1 MLVQTVTVPGSLGNS
16 PGGSATNV
24 TFAADDIEV
33 ALDIEVIVSVAQGA
47 NVVVYFAPWTEQGWA
62 DALSQIANDTAHD
75 PSVLSI
81 SWGWPELDAALAWE
95 WTPQTVSFV
104 SIQFTMLAAF
114 GTTVLVCSGD
124 TGTDCGVNDGRAHVL
139 YPASDPGV
147 IACGGTRLALDPFFE
162 QTWKDPAIPPEATGG
177 GVSDLISPPSFQAG
191 ANVPASVNGNGR
203 LGRGVPDVAGNAS
216 PLSGYY
222 LWLYGQSTQTLTLT
236 SGSHQGSPLGPMG
249 GTSAVAPL
257 YAALIALINTTLGTR
272 LGYLNPSLYNIA
284 IQSQSSS
291 NPAFRDVNDNISNS
305 VEYETNPVKVS
316 PGYNSGPRWDCCTGW
331 GSINGTNLLFALSN
345 EINGPAQVTDFVAE
359 WSGGPSK

>member
-1 MLVQTVTVPGSLGNS
+1 M
-16 PGGSATNV
+16 
-24 TFAADDIEV
+24 
-33 ALDIEVIVSVAQGA
+33 AQGA

-177 GVSDLISPPSFQAG
+177 GVSDLISPQAFRQVRMFQ
-191 ANVPASVNGNGR
+191 
-203 LGRGVPDVAGNAS
+203 
-216 PLSGYY
+216 PLSTGTAVWGAESRMSLETPVRYQAIIC
-222 LWLYGQSTQTLTLT
+222 GSTGNQ
-236 SGSHQGSPLGPMG
+236 PK
-249 GTSAVAPL
+249 
-257 YAALIALINTTLGTR
+257 R
-272 LGYLNPSLYNIA
+272 
-284 IQSQSSS
+284 
-291 NPAFRDVNDNISNS
+291 
-305 VEYETNPVKVS
+305 
-316 PGYNSGPRWDCCTGW
+316 
-331 GSINGTNLLFALSN
+331 
-345 EINGPAQVTDFVAE
+345 
-359 WSGGPSK
+359 

>member
-1 MLVQTVTVPGSLGNS
+1 M
-16 PGGSATNV
+16 
-24 TFAADDIEV
+24 
-33 ALDIEVIVSVAQGA
+33 
-47 NVVVYFAPWTEQGWA
+47 
-62 DALSQIANDTAHD
+62 
-75 PSVLSI
+75 
-81 SWGWPELDAALAWE
+81 
-95 WTPQTVSFV
+95 
-104 SIQFTMLAAF
+104 
-114 GTTVLVCSGD
+114 
-124 TGTDCGVNDGRAHVL
+124 VL

-162 QTWKDPAIPPEATGG
+162 QTWNDPAIPPEATGG